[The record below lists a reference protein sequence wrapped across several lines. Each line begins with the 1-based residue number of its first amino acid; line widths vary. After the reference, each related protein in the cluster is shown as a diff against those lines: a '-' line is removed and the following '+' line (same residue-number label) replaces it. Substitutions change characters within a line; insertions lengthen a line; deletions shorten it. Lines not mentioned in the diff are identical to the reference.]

1 MVEDTCMSSL
11 HHEINQA
18 LLIFLTC
25 WKHGKTNVQGYWSVS
40 SVHSQTT
47 SVSVSFTHG
56 YAVCTS
62 KFPNVSSIV
71 WCRPWPCML
80 APVHCIVSI
89 LTQDIPKKRA
99 VVGKRPSTVLIRAC
113 RCMLHMYVCVWMCVL
128 YVQEGI
134 WSMCV
139 SFTVEW
145 VWRMCVVVL
154 FQWTCNFPMITHVCP
169 FFSVACL
176 PCSHQ
181 SGCLMFYRFAP
192 SKLTQFTHLTSSKE
206 IDGWK
211 KSLK

>member
-1 MVEDTCMSSL
+1 MSVCCQAVQTVREMVEDTCMSSL

-80 APVHCIVSI
+80 AAVHCVVSI
-89 LTQDIPKKRA
+89 LTQDIPKNEQLWVSGLAQFLYGR
-99 VVGKRPSTVLIRAC
+99 VVAC
-113 RCMLHMYVCVWMCVL
+113 YICMSVC
-128 YVQEGI
+128 E
-134 WSMCV
+134 CV
-139 SFTVEW
+139 SSMSRKVYE
-145 VWRMCVVVL
+145 
-154 FQWTCNFPMITHVCP
+154 VC
-169 FFSVACL
+169 ACH
-176 PCSHQ
+176 SQ
-181 SGCLMFYRFAP
+181 
-192 SKLTQFTHLTSSKE
+192 
-206 IDGWK
+206 
-211 KSLK
+211 